1 MPNPP
6 TDIPPS
12 ELWLKIQEMPRPH
25 IVVDFPRKDYEG
37 NPICKIALWVLTQE
51 EQVSAAASATKTTKT
66 LLKDL
71 TLVNGEQARGY
82 EDVYGNEAAVEVLF
96 RACRH
101 PEDVKRPFFPNT
113 AGVRKLSVDEVGVL
127 MNYYYE
133 AQAKLG
139 PIVSYMSEDEYEV
152 WVKRLAEGAS
162 TFPLEQLS
170 SALRNEL
177 MLRMALH
184 LHVLLT
190 ANSSAGS
197 PPSDTSNETALP
209 SE

>member
-1 MPNPP
+1 MANPP
-6 TDIPPS
+6 TDIPAS
-12 ELWLKIQEMPRPH
+12 ELWLKLQEMPRPH
-25 IVVDFPRKDYEG
+25 IVVDFPRKGLDGE
-37 NPICKIALWVLTQE
+37 PICQVGMWVLTQE
-51 EQVSAAASATKTTKT
+51 EQVAAAATATKSTKN
-66 LLKDL
+66 LLKEL
-71 TLVNGEQARGY
+71 TLVQGEQSRGY

-101 PEDVKRPFFPNT
+101 PEDVKRPFFPNS
-113 AGVRKLSVDEVGVL
+113 AAVRKLSVDEVGVL
-127 MNYYYE
+127 MNFYYE

-139 PIVSYMSEDEYEV
+139 PIVSYMTDDEYEI

-162 TFPLEQLS
+162 TFPLEHLS

-184 LHVLLT
+184 LSTFLM

-197 PPSDTSNETALP
+197 PPSDTLNETVQP